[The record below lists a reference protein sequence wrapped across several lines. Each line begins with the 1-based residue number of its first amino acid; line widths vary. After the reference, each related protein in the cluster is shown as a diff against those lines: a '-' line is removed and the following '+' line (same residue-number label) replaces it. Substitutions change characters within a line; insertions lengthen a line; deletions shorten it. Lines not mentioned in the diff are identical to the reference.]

1 MPFLFLPD
9 FFSKKDTGS
18 LNGHR
23 SSSAE
28 KLCGLEEA
36 PPGRVTSLQS
46 SEPKKV
52 ALGLTCLGTGDG
64 RQNLAMGRWFWKT
77 VG

>member
-9 FFSKKDTGS
+9 FLSKKDTRS

-23 SSSAE
+23 SSSAK

-36 PPGRVTSLQS
+36 APGRVTSLQS
-46 SEPKKV
+46 PKPKKV
-52 ALGLTCLGTGDG
+52 ALGLTCLSFGDG
-64 RQNLAMGRWFWKT
+64 H
-77 VG
+77 

>member
-9 FFSKKDTGS
+9 FFSKKDTRS

-36 PPGRVTSLQS
+36 APGRVTSLQS

-52 ALGLTCLGTGDG
+52 VLGLTCLGTGDG
-64 RQNLAMGRWFWKT
+64 HQNLAMECWFWKT
-77 VG
+77 IG

>member
-9 FFSKKDTGS
+9 VFSKKDTRS

-23 SSSAE
+23 RSSAE

-36 PPGRVTSLQS
+36 ALERVTSLQFP
-46 SEPKKV
+46 EPKKV
-52 ALGLTCLGTGDG
+52 ALGLTCLSTGDG
-64 RQNLAMGRWFWKT
+64 H
-77 VG
+77 